1 MNILIIHEV
10 DWLKKVT
17 YEIHHLSEL
26 FSLYGHN
33 VFAIDVPDSGI
44 LSINKQNYRKLT
56 NYHRVYAK
64 SSVTL
69 FRTPTIPIKGLNRI
83 SAYFLSYY
91 FIKNIL
97 KKQKIDVVLLYS
109 VITNAKATVKAC
121 KELNIPIIHRTFDI
135 IHDLIRENY
144 LRKHVLSIEKSI
156 YKQFDKVITN
166 TPFME
171 NWAKE
176 MGSINVSIISQGV
189 DPDIMKP
196 LSPDEELQNELG
208 IQEKDQVIMYLG
220 SIESFSGLDIFIK
233 EIPYILKKIPNFKL
247 LIVGGGS
254 HLDNIIQQT
263 KKIGIK
269 NSVIFTGFKP
279 YFEVPRY
286 CSLATLCINTFKINE
301 MTDKLSPVKVFD
313 LQACG
318 KLNLVTPLQGLLY
331 DFPEKQCGL
340 IYAQLKD
347 FPDKIISLLQ
357 DKEKLKQK
365 GQLGLKFIQENF
377 TWKKAAEKWLK
388 EFESIIDSFRN

>member
-33 VFAIDVPDSGI
+33 VSAIDVPDPG
-44 LSINKQNYRKLT
+44 LFSINKKNYQTLF
-56 NYHRVYAK
+56 NYHRVYDK
-64 SSVTL
+64 SCVTL
-69 FRTPTIPIKGLNRI
+69 FRTPVIPIKGLNRI
-83 SAYFLSYY
+83 SAYFTSYN

-109 VITNAKATVKAC
+109 VITNAKATIKAC

-144 LRKHVLSIEKSI
+144 LRKRVLSIEKSV
-156 YKQFDKVITN
+156 YPQFDKVITN

-176 MGSINVSIISQGV
+176 MGSISVSIIPQGV
-189 DPDIMKP
+189 DPCIMRS
-196 LSPDEELQNELG
+196 LSPDKKLQNELG

-233 EIPYILKKIPNFKL
+233 EIPCILKKIPNFKL

-254 HLDNIIQQT
+254 HLDSIRQQS
-263 KKIGIK
+263 KKIGIDNK
-269 NSVIFTGFKP
+269 IIFTGFKP
-279 YFEVPRY
+279 YFDVPRY
-286 CSLATLCINTFKINE
+286 CSLAKLCINTFKINE

-318 KLNLVTPLQGLLY
+318 KPNLVTPLQGLLY

-340 IYAQLKD
+340 IYAQLED

-357 DKEKLKQK
+357 DEEKLKLK

-377 TWKKAAEKWLK
+377 TWKKAAEKWIN
-388 EFESIIDSFRN
+388 EFESITGNFKG